1 MSLAPV
7 SVGQKIRHIRETLGL
22 SRPKFAEL
30 LGVPPTTLKN
40 YELGYREVG
49 GAFLVALAHQEE
61 LHKFT
66 LWLLSDKIA
75 PEIGQISPAE
85 YVGAEAGYSWLG
97 NARVNGDRFKAH
109 GINLSVLPSYPL
121 TDDLTLLG
129 EVGVMRWKADNEA
142 TNTDDHGTSPIFG
155 AGLAYRVNDPVDLQ
169 LRYRHIDG
177 IGDAKTGESDSN
189 NVMFN
194 VVYYPDRTSEV
205 APVAAPAPEP
215 VAAPAP
221 APQPVEETKTFTLT
235 SDVLFDFNKATLKP
249 AGVTALSQLYNQIQT
264 LEMNDKNI
272 VVYGY
277 TDRIGSDGYNL
288 KLSQER
294 AKTVSS
300 FLTAKGLSATRIT
313 AVGRGEADPVSPA
326 SCNAVKAKKDLI
338 VCLAPDRRVNVEVK
352 GSKKVIVK

>member
-1 MSLAPV
+1 MKKAVALTIVAGFVASAV
-7 SVGQKIRHIRETLGL
+7 SMTA
-22 SRPKFAEL
+22 FANDAE
-30 LGVPPTTLKN
+30 
-40 YELGYREVG
+40 
-49 GAFLVALAHQEE
+49 GAFLGTGFGWNNYADLGDVGTATKSSTPTAHVFGGYTFNEF
-61 LHKFT
+61 L
-66 LWLLSDKIA
+66 
-75 PEIGQISPAE
+75 
-85 YVGAEAGYSWLG
+85 GAEAGYNWLG
-97 NARVNGDRFKAH
+97 NGRVDGERFKSH
-109 GINLSVLPSYPL
+109 GMNLSLLPRYPL
-121 TDDLTLLG
+121 TEDLSLLG

-155 AGLAYRVNDPVDLQ
+155 AGLAYRVSDPVDLQ
-169 LRYRHIDG
+169 VRYRHIDG
-177 IGDAKTGESDSN
+177 VGSAKTGESDSD
-189 NVMFN
+189 NVSLD
-194 VVYYPDRTSEV
+194 VVYYPTRTSEP
-205 APVAAPAPEP
+205 APVVAPAPEP

-288 KLSQER
+288 KLSQDR
-294 AKTVSS
+294 AKSVSS
-300 FLTAKGLSATRIT
+300 FLTSKGLSATRIT

-338 VCLAPDRRVNVEVK
+338 VCLAPDRRVSVEVK
-352 GSKKVIVK
+352 GSKTVVVK

>member
-1 MSLAPV
+1 MKKAVVLSVVAGFVASAVSMSAAANDAE
-7 SVGQKIRHIRETLGL
+7 GAYLGTG
-22 SRPKFAEL
+22 F
-30 LGVPPTTLKN
+30 GWNN
-40 YELGYREVG
+40 YSELGDIGSATKSSTPAAQVFG
-49 GAFLVALAHQEE
+49 GYTFN
-61 LHKFT
+61 
-66 LWLLSDKIA
+66 
-75 PEIGQISPAE
+75 E

-97 NARVNGDRFKAH
+97 NARFNGDRFKAH